1 MKNVFERDTLQPLSE
16 KAKSLEKGEI
26 YEHYKGL
33 RYKLMSV
40 GRHSESLE
48 EVVVYQAL
56 YGDRDIWVRPLE
68 MFLEHI
74 DLDGK
79 RISRFKQVRSDEGP
93 RNHIALYLA
102 GNIQKGHEKESQ
114 VFWTNEDREI
124 IQNGLAPSQVS
135 FLNPALRTDD
145 LSDQKSVFGR
155 DMTQVFC
162 ASVVFVDARERRGLG
177 VGAEMMWAK
186 MNRIPVLILAPQN
199 SHYHKEEVTL
209 LGVTVKNWMHP
220 FVESLSDA
228 IVEDLQQ
235 GIEWLKNFQ
244 LGKYKIKGPEFIH
257 EAMNH
262 YQKTQFPSDL
272 PMREIFEKNPK
283 LKEKILHN

>member
-1 MKNVFERDTLQPLSE
+1 MQGNELLQPLSE
-16 KAKSLEKGEI
+16 KGKSLEKGGI

-33 RYKLMSV
+33 LYKLISV

-56 YGDRDIWVRPLE
+56 YGNRDIWVRPLE
-68 MFLEHI
+68 KFLEHV

-79 RISRFKQVRSDEGP
+79 KVSRFKQAADDKEP
-93 RNHIALYLA
+93 LNHIALYLA
-102 GNIQKGHEKESQ
+102 GNIQKGHEKKSQ
-114 VFWTNEDREI
+114 VFWTNEDQEV
-124 IQNGLAPSQVS
+124 IQKGLAPNNVS
-135 FLNPALRTDD
+135 FLNPALRSDD

-162 ASVVFVDARERRGLG
+162 ANVVFIDARERRGLG

-186 MNRIPVLILAPQN
+186 INHLPVLTLAPQN
-199 SHYHKEEVTL
+199 SHYHKETATL

-228 IVEDLQQ
+228 VVEDLRQ
-235 GIEWLKNFQ
+235 GVEWLKDFL
-244 LGKYKIKGPEFIH
+244 LGKYQIKGPEFIH
-257 EAMNH
+257 EAMKY
-262 YQKTQFPSDL
+262 YQTTQFPIDH
-272 PMREIFEKNPK
+272 PMHEIFEKNPQ
-283 LKEKILHN
+283 LQERILQS